1 MGLMTF
7 MRTKMGYFLVGGIA
21 VVLALFVLEPLL
33 QHTSSLWGASRT
45 SVGSIDGEEIKYEE
59 FNPKVEQ
66 SVAQFK
72 QQYGGSINPQMQA
85 MAVDNA
91 WQAEIANV
99 LLNKEYARLG
109 LIVSGDEL
117 FDLLQGKNPSPL
129 IKQYFS
135 NPQTGELDRN
145 AVITSLKAQQKDPKL
160 KQQWDMLQAEIEK
173 QALQQKYAN
182 LVRNS
187 VYVTSLEAND
197 EYINRNKLVNFKY
210 VNLDYSS
217 VLDKDVKISDA
228 DYQAYYDAN
237 KKRFDNPVETRAFEY
252 VLFSIKPTATDSAAV
267 KAQVEKLAADF
278 KVTPNDSLFAIN
290 NSDVKVPYAYIAKG
304 KLDPAVDS
312 VIFNYPV
319 GSFYGPKF
327 SGNSYKLIKVI
338 STRFSPDSVKASHIL
353 IDPSK
358 VGGEANALKMA
369 DSLKAVVQKGGSFAE
384 LAKKY
389 SVDGSKDKGGDLGT
403 FGRNAMVAPFEEAA
417 FGGKTGDLKVVKT
430 QFGIHL
436 IKIEKQIGSSKEA
449 KLAYI
454 EKTLAPSAK
463 TRDIA
468 YKKASSFLND
478 VKGDNFNALAQKQG
492 YTVAVADKVVSSQG
506 FAPGLDNPR
515 QLIRD
520 AYDAKKGDV
529 LGQVY
534 TMDNG
539 FVVAHLTDIKPKG
552 QLSLEDVKKQIQPM
566 VMNAVK
572 AKMLT
577 EKADKALAGASNIDQ
592 VAQKLGKTATPVQN
606 MVFANPIIPGLAQEN
621 KVVGAIFGSAVN
633 KLSKPIDGEKGVYV
647 FTVEGFTAPAPL
659 GNTFKQ
665 KETMLLGLG
674 QRSLGAAFQALQEKS
689 DIKDNRVK
697 FY

>member
-66 SVAQFK
+66 SISQFK

-85 MAVDNA
+85 MAVDQA
-91 WQAEIANV
+91 WQGEIANV
-99 LLNKEYARLG
+99 LLTKEYTRLG

-210 VNLDYSS
+210 VNLDYST
-217 VLDKDVKISDA
+217 VLDKDVKITDA

-237 KKRFDNPVETRAFEY
+237 KKRFDNPVETRSFEY
-252 VLFSIKPTATDSAAV
+252 VSFSIKPTATDSAAV

-312 VIFNYPV
+312 VIFNYPA

-430 QFGIHL
+430 QFGVHL

-468 YKKASSFLND
+468 YKKASNFLNE
-478 VKGDNFNALAQKQG
+478 VKGDNFSALAQKQG
-492 YTVAVADKVVSSQG
+492 YTVGVADKVVSSQG

-577 EKADKALAGASNIDQ
+577 EQANKALAGASNIDQ

-621 KVVGAIFGSAVN
+621 KVVGTIFGSAVN
-633 KLSKPIDGEKGVYV
+633 KLSKPVDGEKGVYV